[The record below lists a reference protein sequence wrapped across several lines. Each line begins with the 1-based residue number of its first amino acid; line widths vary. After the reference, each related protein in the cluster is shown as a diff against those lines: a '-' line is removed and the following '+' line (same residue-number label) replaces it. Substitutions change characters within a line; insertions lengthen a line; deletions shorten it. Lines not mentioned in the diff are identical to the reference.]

1 MATLPQPSSAVE
13 VLHVYNCNT
22 HKAVEL
28 KNGGDQEYWS
38 GLVLNGP
45 GGKPWPSEDLTHRYP
60 GVKNYYRAIVK
71 EPGTGYTFHV
81 YFQDALEE
89 KRLDARRAAM
99 LGGI

>member
-1 MATLPQPSSAVE
+1 MATLPKTSSAVE

-22 HKAVEL
+22 YKAVKL
-28 KNGGDQEYWS
+28 KTRAETEYWA

-45 GGKPWPSEDLTHRYP
+45 GGKPWPSEDLTHRCP
-60 GVKNYYRAIVK
+60 NVKNYYRAIVK

-81 YFQDALEE
+81 YFQDAEEE

-99 LGGI
+99 FGRG

>member
-1 MATLPQPSSAVE
+1 MATLPQTSSAVE
-13 VLHVYNCNT
+13 ILHVYNRDT

-28 KNGGDQEYWS
+28 KTRAETEYWA

-45 GGKPWPSEDLTHRYP
+45 GGKPLPSEDLTHRYP
-60 GVKNYYRAIVK
+60 RVKNYYRATVK

-81 YFQDALEE
+81 YFQDAAEE

-99 LGGI
+99 LGRN